1 MLDLE
6 DFLPYLIRRLTPLID
21 DAFSHNLQAVDL
33 TLEMWRVIINLYDR
47 GPLSLSSIS
56 TLTSINLST
65 LSRIADRMQ
74 KRKLIRRVMRSEGSR
89 RWSEIELLPLG
100 VRKCELLIPEAV
112 DIQKQLIRTFSE
124 TELADMKSML
134 RKLYL
139 ACVEVAANR
148 APDRHAVAPEQSVQ
162 TRSATRA

>member
-1 MLDLE
+1 MFDLE
-6 DFLPYLIRRLTPLID
+6 NFLPYLIRRLAPLMD
-21 DAFSHNLQAVDL
+21 DAFAHSLQSVDL

-74 KRKLIRRVMRSEGSR
+74 KRKLIKRILRSEGSR

-112 DIQKQLIRTFSE
+112 DIQRQLVKAFSK
-124 TELADMKSML
+124 TELVEIRAML
-134 RKLYL
+134 KKLYS
-139 ACVEVAANR
+139 ACE
-148 APDRHAVAPEQSVQ
+148 AVASNRTTHRQSTSDQ
-162 TRSATRA
+162 GLRSRSTARG